1 MKIVLEVD
9 DVAVL
14 PLEIL
19 FDVDNRFAILLL
31 LMGALV
37 PSEFVSSNSNTGKSC
52 DDSLSKIV
60 RSREC
65 LVAQVADVGAFLR
78 VRTYMSKI
86 SAQVSQESST
96 KHLQF
101 RDA

>member
-37 PSEFVSSNSNTGKSC
+37 
-52 DDSLSKIV
+52 LSKIV

-78 VRTYMSKI
+78 VRTYMSL
-86 SAQVSQESST
+86 EM
-96 KHLQF
+96 L
-101 RDA
+101 